1 MQELVPQDFP
11 FREIPNAQHHVFL
24 DQPLAF
30 VEALKD
36 VCSQLPA
43 KGQ

>member
-11 FREIPNAQHHVFL
+11 FWEIPNAQHHVFL